1 MTVIFLDQHS
11 FISGSEPD
19 SECDS
24 GSKFV
29 RQTVISGS
37 NYSHISRFNEGGMK
51 VLQSLTTD

>member
-1 MTVIFLDQHS
+1 MMVIFLDQHS
-11 FISGSEPD
+11 FSSGSEPD

-37 NYSHISRFNEGGMK
+37 NYSHISRFNEEGMK
-51 VLQSLTTD
+51 VLQSLMTD